1 MLIWK
6 NTSTLAGFE
15 EGLNFTNQKKVAEIA
30 VLGSKSISL
39 KEFPK
44 LKGIFRAGISTDNV
58 PTREAEDLD
67 IMIRYP
73 SQKTKD
79 IIYEETANFTCS
91 LIFKVFFSETGTVD
105 PWRKQSRTALSQ
117 NRLLVIGMGNIG
129 KRVYKKMHPFMEVDS
144 FDIIHNEVM
153 QLEEKMRNAYVISL
167 HIPMSDEN
175 SSFIDTQ
182 KLSWMQ
188 ENSVLINTARA
199 NLVNED
205 ALYIELISGRLRAAF
220 DVFWT
225 EPYQGKLMHLPEN
238 IFLKT
243 PHVASNCVEFRY
255 GCRVDLDKMT
265 EKIKGNQTKTF

>member
-67 IMIRYP
+67 IIIRYP

-129 KRVYKKMHPFMEVDS
+129 KRVYKKMHSFMEVDS
-144 FDIIHNEVM
+144 FDIIHNEIM
-153 QLEEKMRNAYVISL
+153 LLKEKMRNARVISL
-167 HIPMSDEN
+167 HIPMRY
-175 SSFIDTQ
+175 T
-182 KLSWMQ
+182 
-188 ENSVLINTARA
+188 
-199 NLVNED
+199 
-205 ALYIELISGRLRAAF
+205 
-220 DVFWT
+220 
-225 EPYQGKLMHLPEN
+225 
-238 IFLKT
+238 
-243 PHVASNCVEFRY
+243 SN
-255 GCRVDLDKMT
+255 
-265 EKIKGNQTKTF
+265 

>member
-58 PTREAEDLD
+58 STREAEDLG

-144 FDIIHNEVM
+144 FDIIHNEVI
-153 QLEEKMRNAYVISL
+153 QLKEKIRNAYVISL

-175 SSFIDTQ
+175 TSFIDTQ

-205 ALYIELISGRLRAAF
+205 ALYIELKSGRLRAAF
-220 DVFWT
+220 DVFWP
-225 EPYQGKLMHLPEN
+225 EPYQGKLMHLPKN

-243 PHVASNCVEFRY
+243 PRVASNCVEFRY
-255 GCRVDLDKMT
+255 GYRVDLDKMT
-265 EKIKGNQTKTF
+265 EIIKGNQTKAL

>member
-58 PTREAEDLD
+58 STREAEDLD

-91 LIFKVFFSETGTVD
+91 LIFKVFFSETGT
-105 PWRKQSRTALSQ
+105 
-117 NRLLVIGMGNIG
+117 
-129 KRVYKKMHPFMEVDS
+129 RV
-144 FDIIHNEVM
+144 
-153 QLEEKMRNAYVISL
+153 Q
-167 HIPMSDEN
+167 
-175 SSFIDTQ
+175 
-182 KLSWMQ
+182 
-188 ENSVLINTARA
+188 
-199 NLVNED
+199 
-205 ALYIELISGRLRAAF
+205 
-220 DVFWT
+220 
-225 EPYQGKLMHLPEN
+225 
-238 IFLKT
+238 
-243 PHVASNCVEFRY
+243 
-255 GCRVDLDKMT
+255 
-265 EKIKGNQTKTF
+265 